1 MVLNPARPIRSN
13 GRLKPSRESVRMH
26 FVLLLATSLA
36 FPAFGKDPVKLTS
49 AEQEEMRGEIER
61 LSGEIRRLGRRQI
74 WTGVERKYTQLIAI
88 GGSAA
93 SDVHLMAAYSARER
107 GDLLEVHVRLL
118 RAAADAPSEAVVD
131 WLYDLDHNFG
141 RVELVADR
149 KRTAELTPAVIPL
162 DPSRRKAVQAA
173 VDTCSSTGRFDGL
186 LPRGDYTFAGQ
197 DFKVEPGI
205 GVRVEVSPRARRQGM
220 VQPTIVYQELPQATA
235 KESK

>member
-1 MVLNPARPIRSN
+1 MVPNLARSITPN
-13 GRLKPSRESVRMH
+13 GRLKQSLGTIRMH
-26 FVLLLATSLA
+26 FVLFLATCLA
-36 FPAFGKDPVKLTS
+36 LPVSAREPVKPTK
-49 AEQEEMRGEIER
+49 AEQEEMQGEIER

-74 WTGVERKYTQLIAI
+74 WAGVERKYTQLIAI
-88 GGSAA
+88 GGAAA

-107 GDLLEVHVRLL
+107 GDLLEVHGRLM

-141 RVELVADR
+141 RVELIADR
-149 KRTAELTPAVIPL
+149 KRTAQLTAAVIPL

-173 VDTCSSTGRFDGL
+173 VDTCSSTGRFNGL
-186 LPRGDYTFAGQ
+186 LPRGEYTFAGQ
-197 DFKVEPGI
+197 GFKVEPGI

-220 VQPTIVYQELPQATA
+220 VEPTIVYQELPQATA